1 MYHLDNKLSLPRSS
15 ELIISDKSTEMA
27 EKSSFVDGFF
37 REEVVDSLNKH
48 ADLEKFTR
56 DIAQCKIIS
65 QDVKKCFD
73 SLDPPVPRPLQ
84 IRYLLLHAKKRLEKG
99 NPKLCECWLKLLA
112 QYGVPSQL
120 LLRSRTEAQ
129 SLTGSDSLVEQHD
142 SLVTGD
148 GATNFSIS
156 KKRPSGG
163 YFLER
168 HISDLTEVLA
178 GYSGQWE
185 NIAISLNLPTV
196 VCKNIMA
203 RIHMHDIKVCLSDVL
218 REWIIGEHEYA
229 LAPSMENL
237 KKVLGSE
244 LVGLGKVAG
253 QLEKNLSKR
262 GVCIVGSADPSI
274 IVNVSCLDEV
284 GLDSSEAPLIEITC
298 QPVDTV
304 VPEEKSTLLEVQV
317 DCEPFHTISY
327 QWIKDGGP
335 LHDDAHYDGAS
346 EQILCIKNASLISKG
361 TYSCK
366 IMFTTS
372 SNQSLSIESALIDI
386 TIELP
391 FVKRFLVDMY
401 SGRPIVKRD
410 SWHKSNDMAYNN
422 LALIKMGEIDLS
434 NRYVRSTIQGN
445 MDDILYEKEN
455 IGYMK
460 AFGTHRK
467 DSLVLIEGRPGSGKT
482 TLVHKISNDWSTG
495 NPILVGANLL
505 FLVSLRLLSKMNR
518 NIGMADILR
527 LFYHNEALAR
537 KALEHIQNCNGE
549 GVCFILDGL
558 DEYSEKDS
566 ESIIFQLIN
575 KVYLPLSMVIVASRP
590 IATAELRLECK
601 MRLEVLGFLK
611 EEIFKYVEHYFS
623 SASGSAESMKS
634 FLSEHPNILQMCYLP
649 VHATMV
655 CFLHDRMGGSLPHTE
670 TGIYQH
676 FVRLTLQRNTNQN
689 FTVSEKPWSIDS
701 LPSYTKLFFDNICE
715 LAFHMTISHE
725 QIFAEERLS
734 FSDEV
739 PVDDPAHG
747 LVTIDFVSGL
757 YGFQKL
763 YTFAHLTF
771 QEYLA
776 AYHIASLDE
785 KKQMEVMRE
794 YGKERHMEVVWKFFC
809 GLTSFKDLDPI
820 FSQVC
825 EFSDELL
832 FHCQCAF
839 ESQQP
844 TTYTSIV
851 LKHDGVFDFRWCTL
865 KPSDLACIGYVISN
879 ADSYVSI
886 LWLSHCGISDCD
898 AEILCSTLKSCP
910 KLSMLTLGSNKIGD
924 NGAQCL
930 AKVLETCIELRELHL
945 DYNEISDDGVIG
957 LAKGLQNCVG
967 LRELHL
973 NNNQFSDSGAKSL
986 GSSLSSCVKCSYLHL
1001 ENNQIGD
1008 DGVKGLAEGLRT
1020 CVELRELHL
1029 NNNQI
1034 SDSGAESL
1042 GSALSNH
1049 AELHELHLENNQ
1061 IGDDGVKGLA
1071 EGLRTCVEL
1080 WGLHLNNNQISDSGA
1095 ESLGSALSSCVE
1107 FHYLHLENNQ
1117 IGDDGVKGLAEGLGT
1132 CVELST
1138 LHLNNNQISDSGAE
1152 SLGSALSNHA
1162 ELHGL
1167 HLENNQIGD
1176 DGVKGLAEGLR
1187 TCVKLW
1193 ELHLNNNQIS
1203 DSGAESL
1210 GSALSSC
1217 VEFRYLHLKNNQI
1230 GDDGVKGLAEGLRTC
1245 VKLWGLHL
1253 NNNQISDSGA
1263 ESLGSAL
1270 SNHAELH
1277 ELHLE
1282 NNQIGDDGVKG
1293 LAEGLRTCVE
1303 LWGLHLNNNQI
1314 SDSGA
1319 KSLGSALSSCV
1330 KCSYLYL
1337 ENNQIGDDGVKGLAE
1352 GLRTCVELSTLHLNN
1367 NQISDSGAE
1376 SLGSALSNHAEL
1388 HELHLENNQIGDDG
1402 VKGLAEGL
1410 RTCVELWGLHLNNNQ
1425 ISDSGAKSLCSAL
1438 SSCVKCSY
1446 LYLENNQIGDDGVKG
1461 LAEGLRTCVE
1471 LRELHLNNNQ
1481 ISDSGAESLGSAL
1494 SNHAKLHELHL
1505 ENNQIGDDGVKGL
1518 AEGLRT
1524 CVELWGLHLNNN
1536 QISDS
1541 GAESLGSAL
1550 SSCVEFHY
1558 LHLENNQIG
1567 DDGVKGLAEGLRTC
1581 VELRRLHLNNNQISD
1596 SGAESLG
1603 SALSSCVKC
1612 SYLYLENNQIGDDG
1626 VKGLAEGLRTCVKLW
1641 ELHLNNNQISDSGAE
1656 SLGSALSNHA
1666 ELYKLHLENNQ
1677 IGDDGVKGLAEG
1689 LRTCVQLWWLH
1700 LNNNQISDSGAES
1713 LGSALSSCVEF
1724 RYLHLKNNQIG
1735 DDGMKGLAEGLRTC
1749 VELRELHLSY
1759 NQISHKCAESICLSL
1774 SNCTK
1779 LDELRLEKQCKATS

>member
-1 MYHLDNKLSLPRSS
+1 MSRRIEAHCQVNYIYACYRISLTSGVYHLDNKLSLPRSS
-15 ELIISDKSTEMA
+15 ELILSDKSTEMA

-37 REEVVDSLNKH
+37 REKVVDSLNKH
-48 ADLEKFTR
+48 ADLEKFSR
-56 DIAQCKIIS
+56 DIAQYKIIS

-112 QYGVPSQL
+112 QHGVPSQL

-129 SLTGSDSLVEQHD
+129 SLTGADSLVKQHD
-142 SLVTGD
+142 SLVSGD
-148 GATNFSIS
+148 GATNVSIS
-156 KKRPSGG
+156 KKQPSGG

-168 HISDLTEVLA
+168 HISNLTEVLA

-203 RIHMHDIKVCLSDVL
+203 RIHIHDIKVCLSEVL

-237 KKVLGSE
+237 KKALGSE

-253 QLEKNLSKR
+253 QLEKNLRKR

-274 IVNVSCLDEV
+274 IVNVSCLDDEV

-298 QPVDTV
+298 QPV
-304 VPEEKSTLLEVQV
+304 VPEEKSTLLEVHV
-317 DCEPFHTISY
+317 DFEPFKTVSY

-335 LHDDAHYDGAS
+335 LHDDAHYGGTN

-361 TYSCK
+361 TYTCK

-391 FVKRFLVDMY
+391 CIKRFLVDMY
-401 SGRPIVKRD
+401 SRRPIVKRD
-410 SWHKSNDMAYNN
+410 SWDKSNDMAYNN

-434 NRYVRSTIQGN
+434 NRYGRSTIQGN
-445 MDDILYEKEN
+445 MDDILYEKES

-467 DSLVLIEGRPGSGKT
+467 DALVLIEGRPGSGKT

-495 NPILVGANLL
+495 NPILVGAKLL

-518 NIGMADILR
+518 NIGMADILQ
-527 LFYHNEALAR
+527 LFYHEALAR

-558 DEYSEKDS
+558 DEYSEKNS

-575 KVYLPLSMVIVASRP
+575 KAYLPLSMVIVASRP
-590 IATAELRLECK
+590 IATAELRLKCK

-649 VHATMV
+649 VHAKMV

-701 LPSYTKLFFDNICE
+701 LPSYTKVFFNNICE

-785 KKQMEVMRE
+785 EKQMEVMRE
-794 YGKERHMEVVWKFFC
+794 YGKEGHMQVVWKFFC
-809 GLTSFKDLDPI
+809 GLTSFKDQDPK
-820 FSQVC
+820 FSKVC
-825 EFSDELL
+825 EFSYTFL

-844 TTYTSIV
+844 TTCTSVV
-851 LKHDGVFDFRWCTL
+851 LKYDGVFDFRWCTL

-879 ADSYVSI
+879 ADSYVSK
-886 LWLSHCGISDCD
+886 LQLSHCDISDCD

-967 LRELHL
+967 LRELYL
-973 NNNQFSDSGAKSL
+973 NNNQFSDSGAESLGFALKTCVNLEKIYFSNNQIGDDGTKGLAEGLKTCVELKKLYLNNNKISNKGAESIGLTLSNHAKLDELHLEDNQIGDVGMKGLTEGLRTCVELRKLHLNKNQISDSGAESL
-986 GSSLSSCVKCSYLHL
+986 GSALSSCLEFHYLHL

-1008 DGVKGLAEGLRT
+1008 DGMKGLAEGLRT

-1034 SDSGAESL
+1034 SDSGAQSLGSALSNHAELDVLHLGNNQIGDDGVKGLTESLRACVKLRKLHLDHNQISDSGAESL

-1049 AELHELHLENNQ
+1049 AELYELHLENNQ

-1071 EGLRTCVEL
+1071 EGLRTCVE
-1080 WGLHLNNNQISDSGA
+1080 S
-1095 ESLGSALSSCVE
+1095 
-1107 FHYLHLENNQ
+1107 
-1117 IGDDGVKGLAEGLGT
+1117 
-1132 CVELST
+1132 
-1138 LHLNNNQISDSGAE
+1138 
-1152 SLGSALSNHA
+1152 
-1162 ELHGL
+1162 
-1167 HLENNQIGD
+1167 
-1176 DGVKGLAEGLR
+1176 R
-1187 TCVKLW
+1187 
-1193 ELHLNNNQIS
+1193 
-1203 DSGAESL
+1203 
-1210 GSALSSC
+1210 
-1217 VEFRYLHLKNNQI
+1217 
-1230 GDDGVKGLAEGLRTC
+1230 
-1245 VKLWGLHL
+1245 
-1253 NNNQISDSGA
+1253 
-1263 ESLGSAL
+1263 
-1270 SNHAELH
+1270 
-1277 ELHLE
+1277 
-1282 NNQIGDDGVKG
+1282 
-1293 LAEGLRTCVE
+1293 
-1303 LWGLHLNNNQI
+1303 
-1314 SDSGA
+1314 
-1319 KSLGSALSSCV
+1319 
-1330 KCSYLYL
+1330 
-1337 ENNQIGDDGVKGLAE
+1337 
-1352 GLRTCVELSTLHLNN
+1352 
-1367 NQISDSGAE
+1367 
-1376 SLGSALSNHAEL
+1376 
-1388 HELHLENNQIGDDG
+1388 
-1402 VKGLAEGL
+1402 
-1410 RTCVELWGLHLNNNQ
+1410 
-1425 ISDSGAKSLCSAL
+1425 
-1438 SSCVKCSY
+1438 
-1446 LYLENNQIGDDGVKG
+1446 
-1461 LAEGLRTCVE
+1461 
-1471 LRELHLNNNQ
+1471 
-1481 ISDSGAESLGSAL
+1481 
-1494 SNHAKLHELHL
+1494 
-1505 ENNQIGDDGVKGL
+1505 
-1518 AEGLRT
+1518 
-1524 CVELWGLHLNNN
+1524 
-1536 QISDS
+1536 
-1541 GAESLGSAL
+1541 
-1550 SSCVEFHY
+1550 
-1558 LHLENNQIG
+1558 
-1567 DDGVKGLAEGLRTC
+1567 
-1581 VELRRLHLNNNQISD
+1581 
-1596 SGAESLG
+1596 
-1603 SALSSCVKC
+1603 
-1612 SYLYLENNQIGDDG
+1612 
-1626 VKGLAEGLRTCVKLW
+1626 

-1666 ELYKLHLENNQ
+1666 ELYELHLENNQ

-1689 LRTCVQLWWLH
+1689 LRTCVRLWELH
-1700 LNNNQISDSGAES
+1700 LNNNQISDNGAES
-1713 LGSALSSCVEF
+1713 LGSALSNHAEL
-1724 RYLHLKNNQIG
+1724 YELHLENNQIG
-1735 DDGMKGLAEGLRTC
+1735 DDGVKGLAEGLRTC
-1749 VELRELHLSY
+1749 VRLWELHLNN
-1759 NQISHKCAESICLSL
+1759 NQISDNGAESLGSAL
-1774 SNCTK
+1774 SNHA
-1779 LDELRLEKQCKATS
+1779 ELYELHLENNQIGDNGVKGLAEGL

>member
-1 MYHLDNKLSLPRSS
+1 
-15 ELIISDKSTEMA
+15 MA
-27 EKSSFVDGFF
+27 ESSVLF
-37 REEVVDSLNKH
+37 RFHEDVVDCLDEH
-48 ADLEKFTR
+48 ADLEKFSR
-56 DIAQCKIIS
+56 DIAEKGIVS
-65 QDVKKCFD
+65 QGMKKSFD
-73 SLDPPVPRPLQ
+73 SLDPSVPRPRK
-84 IRYLLLHAKKRLEKG
+84 IRYLLLHACQRLEKG
-99 NPKLCECWLKLLA
+99 NSKLRERYFKLLA
-112 QYGVPSQL
+112 KHGVPSQL
-120 LLRSRTEAQ
+120 VRSIKEQ
-129 SLTGSDSLVEQHD
+129 SLTLGSSVEQRDSLV
-142 SLVTGD
+142 SGD
-148 GATNFSIS
+148 GATNVGIG
-156 KKRPSGG
+156 REQPSGG

-203 RIHMHDIKVCLSDVL
+203 RIHIHDIKVCLSDVL

-237 KKVLGSE
+237 KKALGSE

-274 IVNVSCLDEV
+274 IVNVSCLDDEV

-327 QWIKDGGP
+327 QWIKDGSP
-335 LHDDAHYDGAS
+335 LDDDAHYGGTS

-361 TYSCK
+361 TYTCK

-391 FVKRFLVDMY
+391 CIKRFLVDMY
-401 SGRPIVKRD
+401 SCRPIVKRD
-410 SWHKSNDMAYNN
+410 SWHKSNNMAYNN
-422 LALIKMGEIDLS
+422 LALIKMEKIDLS
-434 NRYVRSTIQGN
+434 NRYGRSTIQGN
-445 MDDILYEKEN
+445 MDDILYEKES

-467 DSLVLIEGRPGSGKT
+467 DALVLIEGRPGSGKT

-495 NPILVGANLL
+495 NPILVGAKLL

-518 NIGMADILR
+518 NIGMADILQ
-527 LFYHNEALAR
+527 LFYHNEALTR

-558 DEYSEKDS
+558 DEYSEKNS

-575 KVYLPLSMVIVASRP
+575 KAYLPLSMVIVASRP
-590 IATAELRLECK
+590 IATAELRLKCK

-676 FVRLTLQRNTNQN
+676 FVRLTLQRNINQN
-689 FTVSEKPWSIDS
+689 FTVSKKPWSIDS
-701 LPSYTKLFFDNICE
+701 LPSYTKLFFNNICE

-785 KKQMEVMRE
+785 EKQMEVMSE
-794 YGKERHMEVVWKFFC
+794 YGKEVVWKFFC
-809 GLTSFKDLDPI
+809 GLTSFKDLDPK
-820 FSQVC
+820 FSKVYV
-825 EFSDELL
+825 FSGELL

-844 TTYTSIV
+844 TTCTSVV
-851 LKHDGVFDFRWCTL
+851 LKHHGVFSFWMCTL

-879 ADSYVSI
+879 ADSYVSE
-886 LWLSHCGISDCD
+886 LQLPHCDISDYD
-898 AEILCSTLKSCP
+898 AEILFSTLKSCP
-910 KLSMLTLGSNKIGD
+910 KLSMLYLSHNNIGD
-924 NGAQCL
+924 NSTQYI

-945 DYNEISDDGVIG
+945 YDNEIGDDGVIG
-957 LAKGLQNCVG
+957 LAK
-967 LRELHL
+967 
-973 NNNQFSDSGAKSL
+973 
-986 GSSLSSCVKCSYLHL
+986 
-1001 ENNQIGD
+1001 
-1008 DGVKGLAEGLRT
+1008 GLRT

-1049 AELHELHLENNQ
+1049 AELDELHLENNQ

-1080 WGLHLNNNQISDSGA
+1080 KELHLNNNQI
-1095 ESLGSALSSCVE
+1095 
-1107 FHYLHLENNQ
+1107 N
-1117 IGDDGVKGLAEGLGT
+1117 
-1132 CVELST
+1132 
-1138 LHLNNNQISDSGAE
+1138 DSGAE

-1162 ELHGL
+1162 EL
-1167 HLENNQIGD
+1167 N
-1176 DGVKGLAEGLR
+1176 
-1187 TCVKLW
+1187 
-1193 ELHLNNNQIS
+1193 
-1203 DSGAESL
+1203 
-1210 GSALSSC
+1210 
-1217 VEFRYLHLKNNQI
+1217 
-1230 GDDGVKGLAEGLRTC
+1230 
-1245 VKLWGLHL
+1245 
-1253 NNNQISDSGA
+1253 
-1263 ESLGSAL
+1263 
-1270 SNHAELH
+1270 

-1303 LWGLHLNNNQI
+1303 LRTLNLNNNQI

-1319 KSLGSALSSCV
+1319 ESLGSNLSSCV
-1330 KCSYLYL
+1330 EFRFLYL

-1352 GLRTCVELSTLHLNN
+1352 GLRTCVELT
-1367 NQISDSGAE
+1367 
-1376 SLGSALSNHAEL
+1376 
-1388 HELHLENNQIGDDG
+1388 
-1402 VKGLAEGL
+1402 
-1410 RTCVELWGLHLNNNQ
+1410 
-1425 ISDSGAKSLCSAL
+1425 
-1438 SSCVKCSY
+1438 
-1446 LYLENNQIGDDGVKG
+1446 
-1461 LAEGLRTCVE
+1461 
-1471 LRELHLNNNQ
+1471 ELHLNNNQ

-1494 SNHAKLHELHL
+1494 SNHAKLDVLHL
-1505 ENNQIGDDGVKGL
+1505 E
-1518 AEGLRT
+1518 
-1524 CVELWGLHLNNN
+1524 
-1536 QISDS
+1536 
-1541 GAESLGSAL
+1541 
-1550 SSCVEFHY
+1550 
-1558 LHLENNQIG
+1558 
-1567 DDGVKGLAEGLRTC
+1567 
-1581 VELRRLHLNNNQISD
+1581 
-1596 SGAESLG
+1596 
-1603 SALSSCVKC
+1603 
-1612 SYLYLENNQIGDDG
+1612 
-1626 VKGLAEGLRTCVKLW
+1626 
-1641 ELHLNNNQISDSGAE
+1641 
-1656 SLGSALSNHA
+1656 
-1666 ELYKLHLENNQ
+1666 
-1677 IGDDGVKGLAEG
+1677 
-1689 LRTCVQLWWLH
+1689 
-1700 LNNNQISDSGAES
+1700 
-1713 LGSALSSCVEF
+1713 
-1724 RYLHLKNNQIG
+1724 NNQIG
-1735 DDGMKGLAEGLRTC
+1735 DDGMKGLAECLMTC
-1749 VELRELHLSY
+1749 VELR
-1759 NQISHKCAESICLSL
+1759 
-1774 SNCTK
+1774 
-1779 LDELRLEKQCKATS
+1779 